1 MDINNLK
8 NFIAKCKVGDVLE
21 IATSEYA
28 SNTTA
33 PGHRFDAHSTAPAV
47 RSLIKQGYVTGESKW
62 RYYEV
67 KVVRLPMPGH
77 FDDMH
82 EVIAAW
88 RRAEGTAEKALCA
101 QTFRDFVATDATTG
115 DVFELLKAI
124 SNKGYVSVSKGGSQ
138 DHLPVMLRR
147 QAD

>member
-1 MDINNLK
+1 MNVNGLK
-8 NFIAKCKVGDVLE
+8 SFIAKCKVGDKLE

-47 RSLIKQGYVTGESKW
+47 RSLIKQGYITGESGW
-62 RYYEV
+62 RYYDV
-67 KVVRLPMPGH
+67 TVVRLPMPAH

-88 RRAEGTAEKALCA
+88 RRAEGTSEKALCA
-101 QTFRDFVATDATTG
+101 QAFRDFVATDASTG

-124 SNKGYVSVSKGGSQ
+124 SNRGYTSAPGGSQ
-138 DHLPVMLRR
+138 DHLPAMLRR
-147 QAD
+147 QAE